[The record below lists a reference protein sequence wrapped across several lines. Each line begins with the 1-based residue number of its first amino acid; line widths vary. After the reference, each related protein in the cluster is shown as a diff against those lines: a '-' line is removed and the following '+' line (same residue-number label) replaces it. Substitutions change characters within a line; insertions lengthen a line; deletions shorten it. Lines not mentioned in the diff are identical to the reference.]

1 MRTTLIFALILQ
13 CSIQCPLYAQSKN
26 QLSIQTGLFHRF
38 LDGGPIMNIGKYQTL
53 YSNIFL
59 ESYGLQYQRK
69 LNQTQFLAVN
79 LSGYANGSF
88 WEADDASNIIRS
100 NRSYIALSGTLSN
113 SKALSEKIDLL
124 YGAGIDFRVIYSFQ
138 DTISLNSSLPIKYYY
153 EGTQFQIG
161 AHGQVGF
168 SYTPV
173 KWLTL
178 YSQFNAEGYL
188 FSKNAGISLYTQ
200 FLNDFTYTKSY
211 NFPSRVNL
219 SLRFGVGI
227 NF

>member
-1 MRTTLIFALILQ
+1 MRTTLIFALILE

-26 QLSIQTGLFHRF
+26 QLSIQTGLFHSF
-38 LDGGPIMNIGKYQTL
+38 LDGGPLMNIGKYRTA
-53 YSNIFL
+53 SNIFL

-69 LNQTQFLAVN
+69 LNQTQFFAVN
-79 LSGYANGSF
+79 LSGYANYCF
-88 WEADDASNIIRS
+88 WEGDDASKIIRS
-100 NRSYIALSGTLSN
+100 NRSYLALRGTLSN
-113 SKALSEKIDLL
+113 SKSLSKKIDLL

-138 DTISLNSSLPIKYYY
+138 DTINSSEPIEYYY

-161 AHGQVGF
+161 AHGQVGL

-173 KWLTL
+173 TWLTL
-178 YSQFNAEGYL
+178 YTQFNAEGYL

-200 FLNDFTYTKSY
+200 FLNDFTNNQRL
-211 NFPSRVNL
+211 NFPSRVDL
-219 SLRFGVGI
+219 SLRFGVGF

>member
-13 CSIQCPLYAQSKN
+13 CSIQCPLFAQTKN
-26 QLSIQTGLFHRF
+26 QLSIHTGLFHSF
-38 LDGGPIMNIGKYQTL
+38 LDGGPLMNVGQYRTA
-53 YSNIFL
+53 SNIFL

-69 LNQTQFLAVN
+69 LNQSQFLAVN
-79 LSGYANGSF
+79 LSGYATGCF
-88 WEADDASNIIRS
+88 WEAEDDSEVVRS
-100 NRSYIALSGTLSN
+100 SRSYASLSGTLSN
-113 SKALSEKIDLL
+113 SKSLSKKIDLL

-138 DTISLNSSLPIKYYY
+138 DTINSSEPIEYYY

-161 AHGQVGF
+161 AHGQLGL

-173 KWLTL
+173 TWLTL
-178 YSQFNAEGYL
+178 YTQFNAEGYL
-188 FSKNAGISLYTQ
+188 FSRNAGISLYTQ
-200 FLNDFTYTKSY
+200 FLNDFTNNQRL
-211 NFPSRVNL
+211 NFPSRVDL

>member
-1 MRTTLIFALILQ
+1 MRTTLIFAFILQ

-26 QLSIQTGLFHRF
+26 QVSIQTGLFHSF
-38 LDGGPIMNIGKYQTL
+38 LDGAPLMNIGKYRTL
-53 YSNIFL
+53 YSNILL

-69 LNQTQFLAVN
+69 LNQSQFLAVN
-79 LSGYANGSF
+79 LSGYTNGCF
-88 WEADDASNIIRS
+88 WEADDASKIIRS
-100 NRSYIALSGTLSN
+100 NRSYLALSGTLSN
-113 SKALSEKIDLL
+113 SKSLSKKIDLM

-138 DTISLNSSLPIKYYY
+138 DTIPLNSSEPIEYYY

-161 AHGQVGF
+161 AHGQLGL

-173 KWLTL
+173 TWLTL
-178 YSQFNAEGYL
+178 YTQFNAEGYL
-188 FSKNAGISLYTQ
+188 FSNYPGISMTTE
-200 FLNDFTYTKSY
+200 FMKDFNYNKRL
-211 NFPSRVNL
+211 NFPSRVDL